1 MEHFFQTFHLF
12 LLKLFDEMNS
22 SVKHFQTKDS
32 GINKNVQKYYFNKS
46 TNAIKYKLNKN
57 KN

>member
-1 MEHFFQTFHLF
+1 
-12 LLKLFDEMNS
+12 MNS